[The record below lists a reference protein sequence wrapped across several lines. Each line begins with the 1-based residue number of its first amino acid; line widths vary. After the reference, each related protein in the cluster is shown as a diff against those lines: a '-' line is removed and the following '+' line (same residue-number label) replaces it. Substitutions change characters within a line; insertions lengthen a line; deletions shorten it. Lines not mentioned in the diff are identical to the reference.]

1 MISFP
6 AKGTHVTVRWGI
18 LGCGDVVR
26 KRVAAAIQAVD
37 GCELLAA
44 CRRDADSLKTFCDEF
59 SVPRGYPSADQLL
72 ADEEIN
78 AVYIATPVHLH
89 LPQTL
94 AALAAGKH
102 VLVEK
107 PMALTPTECEL
118 MINAAKEINRTLGVA
133 YYRPFYPA
141 IERLGQ
147 LIQTGQLG
155 KVLAVQIACSAPIV
169 LEEDGSLPWRVKSQ
183 EGGGGPVMD
192 VGSHRIDV
200 LLRLFGDVIDIRGIC
215 SRKSPDAVENVAT
228 FALRF
233 DDGPQASVT
242 CLFDAVHDPDSWTVI
257 GTQGIVDATPLNSGR
272 LVIRTC
278 DGDQVE
284 HHPPHANYNVPLIA
298 DFVAAIEEGR
308 PPHVSGEDGLRVNE
322 VIEQIYRD
330 AR

>member
-1 MISFP
+1 M
-6 AKGTHVTVRWGI
+6 TVRWGI

-44 CRRDADSLKTFCDEF
+44 CRRDAESLKTFCEDF

-72 ADEEIN
+72 ADEEID

-107 PMALTPTECEL
+107 PMALNPAECEL
-118 MINAAKEINRTLGVA
+118 MINAAKEVDRTLGVA

-141 IERLGQ
+141 LERLGE
-147 LIQTGQLG
+147 LIQSGQLG
-155 KVLAVQIACSAPIV
+155 EMLAVQIACSAPIV
-169 LEEDGSLPWRVKSQ
+169 LEDDGALPWRVKSK
-183 EGGGGPVMD
+183 EGGGGPLMD

-215 SRKSPDAVENVAT
+215 SRKSPDAVENVAN

-233 DDGPQASVT
+233 EDGTQASVI
-242 CLFDAVHDPDSWTVI
+242 CLFDAMQDPDSLTVF

-272 LVIRTC
+272 LVIRTS

-284 HHPPHANYNVPLIA
+284 HHPPHANFNVPLIA
-298 DFVAAIEEGR
+298 DFAAAIQEGR
-308 PPHVSGEDGLRVNE
+308 HPQVSGEDGLRVNE